1 MCQWDSF
8 HMVKY
13 CLHGDQR
20 MRRACWS
27 CVLRG
32 RSLTTQ
38 RQLMPPCWRRLSILK
53 SLSNY
58 QITLRLVHIWPII
71 GPNCLYPIKSVQMED
86 LKWIAVWCI
95 KNKVLLGLSELNF
108 SESETEPDLESE
120 PKLPSIPSSDSS
132 PSTGSAGKVHHK
144 ISCSLLHSRK
154 ALEFIV

>member
-1 MCQWDSF
+1 MLILCPSGKIF
-8 HMVKY
+8 NY
-13 CLHGDQR
+13 SETTN
-20 MRRACWS
+20 AP
-27 CVLRG
+27 VLEKAVNTEVTLKLPDNIKVG
-32 RSLTTQ
+32 PYGPSL
-38 RQLMPPCWRRLSILK
+38 I
-53 SLSNY
+53 
-58 QITLRLVHIWPII
+58 QIVDT
-71 GPNCLYPIKSVQMED
+71 IKSVQMED

-120 PKLPSIPSSDSS
+120 PKLPSTASSDSS